1 MSSRAIW
8 LNDLKPLQLLRPPAL
23 WRRTLHIQPQR
34 VDFHDKHVKE
44 DSKQPKNVSE
54 DALRRKRRMDWKR
67 RQRGR
72 TFLDTLIINVR
83 GGRGGDGCAAF
94 HREKF
99 KPFGPPSGGNGGLGG
114 SVYIAPSPHLTSL
127 AGIAKRVVAGPG
139 ANGQG
144 TWQHGR
150 AGSDVTIHVPYGTI
164 IREVTDSRRMKD
176 SWEAEEEA
184 YNDMGLSV
192 QERREKR
199 RERRWLHYP
208 LHEEDNVTRDSFRE
222 AEARL
227 AAEERE
233 RRADELQRRR
243 NPIHLEFDSDDVN
256 PDQKE
261 IKEKEEAN
269 RPLGVTKLKDKGVL
283 VASGG
288 SGGFGNPYFLTA
300 SNRSPK
306 FATRGQDGMRLTLEL
321 ELKLVADI
329 GLVGFP
335 NAGKSTLLS
344 ALTQRRAEIAAYAFT
359 TLNPQVGTVRVLEG
373 GDYDGGGVI
382 EETRVDRERERAGLS
397 IGIEEGARKPRD
409 GRGRQEEVFRFTIA
423 DNPGLIAKAS
433 ENVGLGHGFL
443 RSIER
448 ASALAYVVDL
458 SGERPWDELSVLRGE
473 LESYKEG
480 LSAKCR
486 LVVANKADL
495 LGAHQE
501 VQEETAVQEARMKLT
516 FLEAWVHDNLGPLD
530 VVPVSAKYSQNLR
543 RVVRLLSTYV
553 LESRKTQLG
562 G

>member
-1 MSSRAIW
+1 
-8 LNDLKPLQLLRPPAL
+8 
-23 WRRTLHIQPQR
+23 
-34 VDFHDKHVKE
+34 
-44 DSKQPKNVSE
+44 
-54 DALRRKRRMDWKR
+54 
-67 RQRGR
+67 
-72 TFLDTLIINVR
+72 
-83 GGRGGDGCAAF
+83 
-94 HREKF
+94 
-99 KPFGPPSGGNGGLGG
+99 
-114 SVYIAPSPHLTSL
+114 
-127 AGIAKRVVAGPG
+127 
-139 ANGQG
+139 
-144 TWQHGR
+144 
-150 AGSDVTIHVPYGTI
+150 
-164 IREVTDSRRMKD
+164 
-176 SWEAEEEA
+176 
-184 YNDMGLSV
+184 
-192 QERREKR
+192 
-199 RERRWLHYP
+199 
-208 LHEEDNVTRDSFRE
+208 
-222 AEARL
+222 
-227 AAEERE
+227 
-233 RRADELQRRR
+233 
-243 NPIHLEFDSDDVN
+243 
-256 PDQKE
+256 
-261 IKEKEEAN
+261 
-269 RPLGVTKLKDKGVL
+269 
-283 VASGG
+283 
-288 SGGFGNPYFLTA
+288 
-300 SNRSPK
+300 
-306 FATRGQDGMRLTLEL
+306 
-321 ELKLVADI
+321 

-373 GDYDGGGVI
+373 GDYDGGG
-382 EETRVDRERERAGLS
+382 
-397 IGIEEGARKPRD
+397 
-409 GRGRQEEVFRFTIA
+409 EEVFRFTIA